1 MNLRQVVMTGVAG
14 VLLTGLSLTASQAQ
28 FASFTSNGSTKFTFT
43 NSGAASHLVSGPGT
57 VQAATSVD
65 FFFKENAGTAYLKN
79 QDISATLLFSATVAA
94 PAVQSLG
101 FDKQQFT
108 NISLSIQDAQ
118 HNNLLTITNSLSGL
132 STGALKG
139 QDKKKITTL
148 TGGAA
153 DGFIYTSKYF
163 SFAHSSTDNYTLSMT
178 LLNALGINADHYLNN
193 FSTSSSNGQFAA
205 TQFAPVPEAST
216 LLGFGMLM
224 GGGLL
229 GLRRRK
235 TV

>member
-14 VLLTGLSLTASQAQ
+14 ILLTGLSLTASQAQ
-28 FASFTSNGSTKFTFT
+28 FASFTSNSSTMFTFT
-43 NSGAASHLVSGPGT
+43 NTGAASHLVSGTGT
-57 VQAATSVD
+57 VQAATNID

-79 QDISATLLFSATVAA
+79 QDIKATLLFSATVAA
-94 PAVQSLG
+94 PAAQAAG

-118 HNNLLTITNSLSGL
+118 HDNLLTITNSLGGH
-132 STGALKG
+132 STGALIG
-139 QDKKKITTL
+139 ADKKKTAFL
-148 TGGAA
+148 NGGAS
-153 DGFIYTSKYF
+153 DGITYTSKYF
-163 SFAHSSTDNYTLSMT
+163 TFAHSSTDSYSLTMT
-178 LLNALGINADHYLNN
+178 LFNALGINADHYLNN
-193 FSTSSSNGQFAA
+193 FSASSFGQFAA
-205 TQFAPVPEAST
+205 TQFTPVPEAST

-235 TV
+235 TA